1 MSSQNEY
8 EQLVG
13 EALLKLRQAEEQLL
27 LTIPSIGVIS
37 KVEWSLN
44 LFAAYQ
50 AEALSSLANLKIKE
64 IEKKLSGV
72 LDNVKR
78 EP

>member
-1 MSSQNEY
+1 MPVLNEY

-27 LTIPSIGVIS
+27 LTIPHMGRVI
-37 KVEWSLN
+37 KAEWAIN
-44 LFAAYQ
+44 LAAAHQ

-64 IEKKLSGV
+64 IEKKLLKV
-72 LDNVKR
+72 LDSLG
-78 EP
+78 EQT